1 MASESRTITC
11 VTKATS
17 YTYSNLSYDFHLG
30 NGDNGNVYGI
40 INYRDQAAT
49 RRLLTIRSTACS
61 RPRTRKKFDI
71 EKGKCPYGDTFHI
84 FKADR
89 AWGLWS
95 EGGAMGTD
103 DSGKRTFQLWPA
115 KEYAALSEPSGT
127 GAKQS
132 EESP

>member
-1 MASESRTITC
+1 MSTASSTT
-11 VTKATS
+11 
-17 YTYSNLSYDFHLG
+17 
-30 NGDNGNVYGI
+30 
-40 INYRDQAAT
+40 AT
-49 RRLLTIRSTACS
+49 RPQPDVYLRSAQPPALGPE
-61 RPRTRKKFDI
+61 RGKKFDI

-95 EGGAMGTD
+95 EGGAMGND